1 MVTARSAR
9 LRRARDRHGAQ
20 WWRPAAPGCAALAT
34 VTRLKRMRLG
44 RIASPDG
51 VAFVSIDGEIDDP
64 GEMTARE
71 IAEHPFGTPTFTRR
85 SWPLAVVRL
94 LAPILASKV
103 VCVGKN
109 YADHVAEM
117 GGKTGPAPA
126 DPVIF
131 LKPNTAII
139 GPDVPIR
146 LPANASPVHFE
157 GELVIV
163 VGRPCKDVPA
173 AEAADSI
180 LGYTIGNDVS
190 ARDQQQ
196 ADGQWT
202 RAKGHDTFCPVG
214 PWIVTDVD
222 PADLELRTEVNG
234 IVKQHSRTSLMIHD
248 VGAIVEWISAVMTLL
263 PGDLIFTGTPAG
275 VGPIEDGDTVSI
287 TVQGIGSLTNPVI
300 RKGKS

>member
-1 MVTARSAR
+1 
-9 LRRARDRHGAQ
+9 
-20 WWRPAAPGCAALAT
+20 
-34 VTRLKRMRLG
+34 MRLG

-51 VAFVSIDGEIDDP
+51 VAFVSIEGESGDP
-64 GEMTARE
+64 GTMTARE
-71 IAEHPFGTPTFTRR
+71 IAEHPFGTPNFTGR
-85 SWPLAVVRL
+85 SWPVADVRL

-103 VCVGKN
+103 VCIGKN
-109 YADHVAEM
+109 YTDHIAEM
-117 GGKTGPAPA
+117 ASFATGPAAA
-126 DPVIF
+126 DPIIF

-139 GPDVPIR
+139 GPNVPIR

-157 GELVIV
+157 GELAAVIS
-163 VGRPCKDVPA
+163 RPCKDVTA
-173 AEAADSI
+173 AQAADSI

-202 RAKGHDTFCPVG
+202 RAKGHDSFCPIG
-214 PWIVTDVD
+214 PWIVTDID

-234 IVKQHSRTSLMIHD
+234 EIKQHSRTSLMIHD

-263 PGDLIFTGTPAG
+263 PGDVILTGTPAG

-287 TVQGIGSLTNPVI
+287 TVEGIGSLTNPVV